1 MAERPF
7 RCTGSSRL
15 HLLAVATLVLLII
28 SATAMAST
36 PPVQPSLVLS
46 LSATTVN
53 PQSQLILSVTWDRNG
68 IPFHTPPESIIL
80 EAFSVLNGT
89 QVASFSIPPAKGTC
103 SAEETCRYQ
112 TTISSADLPA
122 GNFMLIAS
130 DPLSAAS
137 DRQMIT
143 VTEQGAG
150 FPELQAMVARE
161 RLFFGFSAALGFIL
175 CTILAI
181 LIRKSVWQIQGAAR

>member
-15 HLLAVATLVLLII
+15 HLLAGATLVLLII
-28 SATAMAST
+28 SATTMAST

-46 LSATTVN
+46 LNTSTVK
-53 PQSQLILSVTWDRNG
+53 PESLLILSVAWDRNG
-68 IPFHTPPESIIL
+68 VPYHAPPESIIL
-80 EAFSVLNGT
+80 EAFLMPDGT
-89 QVASFSIPPAKGTC
+89 PVATFSIPPAKGGC
-103 SAEETCRYQ
+103 SSAEVCMYR

-137 DRQMIT
+137 DRQMIM

-150 FPELQAMVARE
+150 FPALQVMVTRD
-161 RLFFGFSAALGFIL
+161 RLFFGFSAVLGFIL
-175 CTILAI
+175 FIILAI
-181 LIRKSVWQIQGAAR
+181 CIRKSV

>member
-1 MAERPF
+1 MAGRPI
-7 RCTGSSRL
+7 RCTGSSCF
-15 HLLAVATLVLLII
+15 HLLTVATLVLLII

-53 PQSQLILSVTWDRNG
+53 PQSLLILSVIWDRNG
-68 IPFHTPPESIIL
+68 VPFHAPPESIIL
-80 EAFSVLNGT
+80 EAFLMPDGT
-89 QVASFSIPPAKGTC
+89 QVATFSIPPAKGGC
-103 SAEETCRYQ
+103 GSDEACMYQ
-112 TTISSADLPA
+112 TTISSTDLPA
-122 GNFMLIAS
+122 GTFMLIAT

-150 FPELQAMVARE
+150 FPALQAMAARE
-161 RLFFGFSAALGFIL
+161 RLFLGFSAVLGFIL
-175 CTILAI
+175 FIILTIC
-181 LIRKSVWQIQGAAR
+181 IRKSV

>member
-7 RCTGSSRL
+7 RCTVSSRL

-80 EAFSVLNGT
+80 EAFSVPDGA
-89 QVASFSIPPAKGTC
+89 QVATFSIPPAKGGC
-103 SAEETCRYQ
+103 GSEEACMYQ

-122 GNFMLIAS
+122 GNFMLIAT

-150 FPELQAMVARE
+150 FPALQAMVARK
-161 RLFFGFSAALGFIL
+161 RLFFGFSAVLGFIL
-175 CTILAI
+175 FTILAI
-181 LIRKSVWQIQGAAR
+181 LIRKSAWGISDVK

>member
-7 RCTGSSRL
+7 RCTGSSRP

-68 IPFHTPPESIIL
+68 IPFHAPPESIIL
-80 EAFSVLNGT
+80 EAFSVPDGT
-89 QVASFSIPPAKGTC
+89 QVATFSIPRAKGGC
-103 SAEETCRYQ
+103 GSEEACMYQ

-122 GNFMLIAS
+122 GNFMLIAT
-130 DPLSAAS
+130 DPLSATS

-150 FPELQAMVARE
+150 FPALQAMVERE

-175 CTILAI
+175 FTILAI
-181 LIRKSVWQIQGAAR
+181 LIRKSVPGISDVK

>member
-7 RCTGSSRL
+7 RCTGSSHL
-15 HLLAVATLVLLII
+15 HLLSVATLVLLII
-28 SATAMAST
+28 SANAMAST

-46 LSATTVN
+46 LNTLTVT
-53 PQSQLILSVTWDRNG
+53 PESLLILSVSWDRNG
-68 IPFHTPPESIIL
+68 IPGHAPPESIIL
-80 EAFSVLNGT
+80 EAFLMPDGT
-89 QVASFSIPPAKGTC
+89 QVATFSIPPAKGGC
-103 SAEETCRYQ
+103 GSEEVCMYK

-122 GNFMLIAS
+122 GNFMLIAT

-150 FPELQAMVARE
+150 FSTLQAMVARE
-161 RLFFGFSAALGFIL
+161 RLFLGFSAVLGFIL
-175 CTILAI
+175 FIILAI
-181 LIRKSVWQIQGAAR
+181 CIRKSL

>member
-1 MAERPF
+1 MAECPF

-89 QVASFSIPPAKGTC
+89 QVARFSIPPAKGGGG
-103 SAEETCRYQ
+103 SEEACIYQ

-181 LIRKSVWQIQGAAR
+181 LIRKSVKGISDVK

>member
-1 MAERPF
+1 MALNPDKDG
-7 RCTGSSRL
+7 GSCSRQIL
-15 HLLAVATLVLLII
+15 SIATLFLII
-28 SATAMAST
+28 LPFTVSAST

-80 EAFSVLNGT
+80 EAFSMLNGT
-89 QVASFSIPPAKGTC
+89 QVARFSIPRAKGTC
-103 SAEETCRYQ
+103 SAEEACRYQ

-161 RLFFGFSAALGFIL
+161 RLFFGFSAVLGFIL
-175 CTILAI
+175 FTILAI
-181 LIRKSVWQIQGAAR
+181 LIRKSV

>member
-15 HLLAVATLVLLII
+15 HPLAGAT
-28 SATAMAST
+28 
-36 PPVQPSLVLS
+36 LVLS

-53 PQSQLILSVTWDRNG
+53 PPSQLILSVTWDRNG
-68 IPFHTPPESIIL
+68 IPFHAQPESIIL
-80 EAFSVLNGT
+80 EAFLMPDST
-89 QVASFSIPPAKGTC
+89 QVATFSIPPAKGGC
-103 SAEETCRYQ
+103 GSEEACMYQ

-122 GNFMLIAS
+122 GALMLIAT

-137 DRQMIT
+137 DRQMIA

-150 FPELQAMVARE
+150 FPALQAMVARK

-175 CTILAI
+175 FTILAI
-181 LIRKSVWQIQGAAR
+181 CIRKSV